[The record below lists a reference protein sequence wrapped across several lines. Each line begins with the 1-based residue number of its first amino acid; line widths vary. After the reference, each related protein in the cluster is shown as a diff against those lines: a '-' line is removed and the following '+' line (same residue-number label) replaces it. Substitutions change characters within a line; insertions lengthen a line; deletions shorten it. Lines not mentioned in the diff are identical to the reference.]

1 MVTPIEIVTAFIAE
15 WGKSNEAMLA
25 SYRRYFTAATVWE
38 NVGLTVSTGIEE
50 ALAVLKG
57 FEPAFGVHY
66 IKVDMLHVAA
76 AGNVVLTER
85 LDRMM
90 NKNGIEAWTVRLM
103 GVFEVENGKI
113 ARWREYFDNTAIPQP
128 NAT

>member
-1 MVTPIEIVTAFIAE
+1 MATPIEIVTAFIAE

-25 SYRRYFTAATVWE
+25 AYRRYFTTATVWE
-38 NVGLTVSTGIEE
+38 NVGLTVSTGVEE

-66 IKVDMLHVAA
+66 IKVDMLYIAA

-85 LDRMM
+85 LDRMID
-90 NKNGIEAWTVRLM
+90 KQGIEAWTVRLM

-113 ARWREYFDNTAIPQP
+113 ARWREYFDNSAIPQP
-128 NAT
+128 KAS